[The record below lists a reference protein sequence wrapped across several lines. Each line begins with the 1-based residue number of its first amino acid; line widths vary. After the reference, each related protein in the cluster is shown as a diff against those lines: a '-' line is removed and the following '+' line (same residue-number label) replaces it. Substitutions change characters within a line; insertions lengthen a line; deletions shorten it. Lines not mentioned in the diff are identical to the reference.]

1 MIKLLFWLAALLICR
16 LKQRHELA
24 LENLALRQQLA
35 TLKRSQPHPKLR
47 RPDRLF
53 WIGLCQTWDKWQHAL
68 ILVQP
73 DTVLRW
79 HREGFRLYWKWISK
93 RKSPG
98 RPTVS
103 PEIRDLIR
111 QMAQAN
117 PLWGAPRLH
126 GELLKLGI
134 EVSERTVS
142 RLRPRHRNPPSQ
154 NWKTFLD
161 NHIKELVSV
170 DFFTVPT
177 ATFRVIFVLV
187 VLSHSRRRVV
197 DFNVTEHPT
206 QLWTAQQISEAFP
219 ENSAPGYL
227 LRDRDKI

>member
-16 LKQRHELA
+16 LKQRPELA

-35 TLKRSQPHPKLR
+35 TWKRSQPHPKLR

-93 RKSPG
+93 RKRPG

-103 PEIRDLIR
+103 PAIRDLIR
-111 QMAQAN
+111 KLAQAN
-117 PLWGAPRLH
+117 PLWGAPRLQ

-134 EVSERTVS
+134 EVSETTVS

-161 NHIKELVSV
+161 NQIKELVSV

-177 ATFRVIFVLV
+177 ATFRV
-187 VLSHSRRRVV
+187 
-197 DFNVTEHPT
+197 
-206 QLWTAQQISEAFP
+206 
-219 ENSAPGYL
+219 
-227 LRDRDKI
+227 